1 MDPSIIAEFLAQLV
15 RATSQASVL
24 AVVVWLVIQA
34 LGEHLDAGWRCR
46 LWLLVIV
53 RLAWPVSLP
62 SPVSLFN
69 LLAAP
74 SHWGP
79 EYPSRY
85 LADELQAQLNR
96 WLEQPGLS
104 ALWCIG
110 AGLLLIRALLSVGWA
125 FWVRASAR
133 PAASWEAWW
142 LLQECKEVVGLADPV
157 AILESARVRSPCLL
171 GLFRPALVLPAG
183 LQGELTRSEL
193 RLVILHELA
202 HLRRRD
208 LGLSWV
214 LTAVEIFHWFNPM
227 VWVLTRKIRD
237 DREEACDACALEAQ
251 PEARREYGEVLLKLL
266 ERAGPVAGPV
276 AGSGAP
282 VALGML
288 GRDSED
294 VAPLLHRLHAIM
306 KFRSDTR
313 TWVVGFCTWLALALV
328 GLTDP
333 VPFASPELAGASL
346 RAFGLCAE
354 VGQNLG

>member
-15 RATSQASVL
+15 RATAQASVL
-24 AVVVWLVIQA
+24 AVAVWLVIHA
-34 LGEHLDAGWRCR
+34 LGEHLNAGWRCR

-85 LADELQAQLNR
+85 LADELQAQMNR

-104 ALWCIG
+104 TLWCVG

-157 AILESARVRSPCLL
+157 AILESARVKSPCLL
-171 GLFRPALVLPAG
+171 GLFRPALVLPVG
-183 LQGELTRSEL
+183 LQGELTRNEL
-193 RLVILHELA
+193 RLVMLHELA
-202 HLRRRD
+202 HLQERVEHLRR
-208 LGLSWV
+208 
-214 LTAVEIFHWFNPM
+214 H
-227 VWVLTRKIRD
+227 
-237 DREEACDACALEAQ
+237 
-251 PEARREYGEVLLKLL
+251 
-266 ERAGPVAGPV
+266 
-276 AGSGAP
+276 
-282 VALGML
+282 
-288 GRDSED
+288 
-294 VAPLLHRLHAIM
+294 
-306 KFRSDTR
+306 RSDVELDKRPETGR
-313 TWVVGFCTWLALALV
+313 GDPRHAGT
-328 GLTDP
+328 GL
-333 VPFASPELAGASL
+333 
-346 RAFGLCAE
+346 
-354 VGQNLG
+354 